1 MRVVNYNLDYE
12 PPEELLNCITA
23 VHDRAYVDKV
33 LKSSLLTDEGEDIR
47 DEFAGKLDVFV
58 TTETSRFLT
67 SSYSFSC

>member
-47 DEFAGKLDVFV
+47 DEFAEKLDVFV
-58 TTETSRFLT
+58 TTETSRFVH
-67 SSYSFSC
+67 